1 MDTKWFGV
9 ESEKVS
15 SVTEPILESAFQIV
29 IEVALAG
36 AAIDAVRVRGF
47 IVLFAGTVL
56 MNWYW
61 YVLFERRK
69 RAKSEV
75 GTVEIYC
82 SE

>member
-1 MDTKWFGV
+1 
-9 ESEKVS
+9 
-15 SVTEPILESAFQIV
+15 
-29 IEVALAG
+29 LAG

-47 IVLFAGTVL
+47 TVLFAGTVL